1 MSVIY
6 VKLCKQKQKQLIDLK
21 MSNIYFDKDV
31 KV

>member
-6 VKLCKQKQKQLIDLK
+6 VKLCKQKQLIDLK